1 MADAV
6 VVGAGISGAATAY
19 QLAKDG
25 LKVTLIDRFQPA
37 AMASG
42 WTLAGVRQ
50 SGRDPVELPLARA
63 AVDLWATL
71 DEELDA
77 PTHYRRSGNLRV
89 ARDETEIAM
98 IREVVRSQSAAGLD
112 ITLLPDNR
120 AVREVAP
127 ALSEKAL
134 LASYC
139 TSDGSADPFSTVLAF
154 VRAAE
159 RLGATCRF
167 GDRVLRLETEGGRVT
182 GVVTD
187 KGRIATER
195 VVIAAGIFGNELL
208 SPFGVSVPL
217 EVPMVT
223 VLLSAPVER
232 VLDQVISTATA
243 TVTGRQQ
250 FDGRWRVTNGAEA
263 WHGALREETDGA
275 GLAKPR
281 VDPTAQSLSDVV
293 ERFGALVPAYRDAVI
308 EQSWAGLLDL
318 TPDAL
323 PVLDAVPGA
332 EGAFVAIGF
341 SGHGFCL
348 GPITGQILA
357 GLVQGRASAL
367 PLEPFALGRPALR
380 RNAEGRA
387 TLHG

>member
-19 QLAKDG
+19 QLARDG
-25 LKVTLIDRFQPA
+25 LSVTLIDRFQPA

-50 SGRDPVELPLARA
+50 SGRDPAELPLARA
-63 AVDLWATL
+63 AVALWATL

-89 ARDETEIAM
+89 ARDEAEIAM

-120 AVREVAP
+120 SVREVAP
-127 ALSEKAL
+127 ALSDKAL

-139 TSDGSADPFSTVLAF
+139 TSDGSADPVSTVLAF

-159 RLGATCRF
+159 RLGAVCRF
-167 GDRVLRLETEGGRVT
+167 GERVLRLKTEDGRVT

-208 SPFGVSVPL
+208 APFGVSVPL

-223 VLLSAPVER
+223 VLLSAPVEQ

-263 WHGALREETDGA
+263 WHGGLREEMG
-275 GLAKPR
+275 KPR
-281 VDPTAQSLSDVV
+281 VDPTARSLADVV
-293 ERFGALVPAYRDAVI
+293 ERFGALVPVYRDAVI

-341 SGHGFCL
+341 SGHGFCP

-357 GLVQGRASAL
+357 GFVQGRGSAL
-367 PLEPFALGRPALR
+367 PLEPFAIGRPALR
-380 RNAEGRA
+380 RNAEAKA

>member
-167 GDRVLRLETEGGRVT
+167 GERVLRLETEGGRVT

-187 KGRIATER
+187 QGRIATER

-217 EVPMVT
+217 E
-223 VLLSAPVER
+223 
-232 VLDQVISTATA
+232 
-243 TVTGRQQ
+243 
-250 FDGRWRVTNGAEA
+250 GRW
-263 WHGALREETDGA
+263 
-275 GLAKPR
+275 
-281 VDPTAQSLSDVV
+281 
-293 ERFGALVPAYRDAVI
+293 
-308 EQSWAGLLDL
+308 
-318 TPDAL
+318 
-323 PVLDAVPGA
+323 
-332 EGAFVAIGF
+332 
-341 SGHGFCL
+341 
-348 GPITGQILA
+348 
-357 GLVQGRASAL
+357 
-367 PLEPFALGRPALR
+367 
-380 RNAEGRA
+380 
-387 TLHG
+387 

>member
-19 QLAKDG
+19 QLARDG
-25 LKVTLIDRFQPA
+25 LAVTLIDRFQPA

-50 SGRDPVELPLARA
+50 SGRDPAELPLARE
-63 AVDLWATL
+63 AVALWATL
-71 DEELDA
+71 DQELGA

-89 ARDETEIAM
+89 ARDEAEMAM
-98 IREVVRSQSAAGLD
+98 IRDVVRSQSAAGLD
-112 ITLLPDNR
+112 IALLADNR
-120 AVREVAP
+120 SVREVAP

-139 TSDGSADPFSTVLAF
+139 TSDGSADPVATVLAF

-159 RLGATCRF
+159 RLGAVCRF
-167 GDRVLRLETEGGRVT
+167 GERVLRIDTQSGRVT

-187 KGRIATER
+187 QGRIATER
-195 VVIAAGIFGNELL
+195 VVIAAGIYGNELL
-208 SPFGVSVPL
+208 APFGAAVPL
-217 EVPMVT
+217 EVPAVT
-223 VLLSAPVER
+223 VLLSAPGER

-250 FDGRWRVTNGAEA
+250 HDGRWRVTNGAEA
-263 WHGALREETDGA
+263 WHGTMREETDA
-275 GLAKPR
+275 TGLRPR
-281 VDPTAQSLSDVV
+281 VDPVARSVADVV
-293 ERFGALVPAYRDAVI
+293 ERFGALVPVYRDAVI

-348 GPITGQILA
+348 GPVTGQIMA
-357 GLVQGRASAL
+357 GLVQGRASGL
-367 PLEPFALGRPALR
+367 PLGPFAIGRPGLR
-380 RNAEGRA
+380 RNAERA

>member
-208 SPFGVSVPL
+208 SPFGVSG
-217 EVPMVT
+217 T
-223 VLLSAPVER
+223 AGGADGDGAAIRARGARAGSG
-232 VLDQVISTATA
+232 DQHGDRDGDGAAAIRWALAGDEWRRGVARGVAGGDGWGGVSEAA
-243 TVTGRQQ
+243 GRS
-250 FDGRWRVTNGAEA
+250 DGAES
-263 WHGALREETDGA
+263 E
-275 GLAKPR
+275 
-281 VDPTAQSLSDVV
+281 
-293 ERFGALVPAYRDAVI
+293 
-308 EQSWAGLLDL
+308 
-318 TPDAL
+318 
-323 PVLDAVPGA
+323 
-332 EGAFVAIGF
+332 
-341 SGHGFCL
+341 
-348 GPITGQILA
+348 
-357 GLVQGRASAL
+357 
-367 PLEPFALGRPALR
+367 
-380 RNAEGRA
+380 
-387 TLHG
+387 

>member
-1 MADAV
+1 M
-6 VVGAGISGAATAY
+6 
-19 QLAKDG
+19 
-25 LKVTLIDRFQPA
+25 
-37 AMASG
+37 
-42 WTLAGVRQ
+42 
-50 SGRDPVELPLARA
+50 
-63 AVDLWATL
+63 
-71 DEELDA
+71 
-77 PTHYRRSGNLRV
+77 
-89 ARDETEIAM
+89 
-98 IREVVRSQSAAGLD
+98 
-112 ITLLPDNR
+112 
-120 AVREVAP
+120 
-127 ALSEKAL
+127 
-134 LASYC
+134 
-139 TSDGSADPFSTVLAF
+139 
-154 VRAAE
+154 
-159 RLGATCRF
+159 
-167 GDRVLRLETEGGRVT
+167 T

-281 VDPTAQSLSDVV
+281 VDPVAQSLSDVV